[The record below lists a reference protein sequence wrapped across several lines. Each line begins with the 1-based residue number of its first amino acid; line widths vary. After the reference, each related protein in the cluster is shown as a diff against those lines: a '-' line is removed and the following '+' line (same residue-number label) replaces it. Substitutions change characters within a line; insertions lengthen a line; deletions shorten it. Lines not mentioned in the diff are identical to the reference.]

1 MGFDDNAL
9 FKHTNVSELRDKS
22 QVFVKPLIKNT
33 HMKKIVLSLFVCF
46 SFVFKANA
54 QATEIDTR
62 EIGGITTAAPF
73 LLIIP
78 DARSGAMGDI
88 GVATSADAFSL
99 FHNPAKMAFS
109 DRQVRA
115 GITYSPWLRN
125 LTDDIFTGSIS
136 YMNRFSE
143 NAAWGADFKYFS
155 LGQIDLTDSG
165 GNSTGTINPNEFVF
179 TGSYALKLSETFS
192 MGVSLK
198 YLRSNLA
205 FTGTSST
212 LQPINSF
219 GVDVS
224 GYYQSEEENYGT
236 FNGRYRFGFNIA
248 NIGPKV
254 SYVPGEEDFIPTN
267 LKIGGGFDF
276 ILDDYNTISTTIE
289 FTKLLV
295 PSPQLDG
302 SDEDVS
308 WVSGIFS
315 SFGDAEDGFSE
326 ELQEFTYAFGT
337 EYLYNNAFALRAGY
351 FHENENKGNR
361 QFFTMGAGFKTN
373 ALNVDLSY
381 LANAS
386 DVNNPLENSLRFSI
400 SFDLGEIYDD
410 Y

>member
-1 MGFDDNAL
+1 M
-9 FKHTNVSELRDKS
+9 R
-22 QVFVKPLIKNT
+22 
-33 HMKKIVLSLFVCF
+33 KIVLCLFVSF
-46 SFVFKANA
+46 SFVCTTNA
-54 QATEIDTR
+54 QTNIDTR

-109 DRQVRA
+109 NRQVRA

-125 LTDDIFTGSIS
+125 LTDDIFTGSVS

-165 GNSTGTINPNEFVF
+165 GNSTGVINPNEFVF

-205 FTGTSST
+205 FTGTTST

-236 FNGRYRFGFNIA
+236 FNGRYRFGFNVA

-295 PSPQLDG
+295 PSPQTDG

>member
-1 MGFDDNAL
+1 M
-9 FKHTNVSELRDKS
+9 R
-22 QVFVKPLIKNT
+22 
-33 HMKKIVLSLFVCF
+33 KIVLCLFVSF
-46 SFVFKANA
+46 SFVCTTNA
-54 QATEIDTR
+54 QTNIDTR

-109 DRQVRA
+109 NRQVRA

-125 LTDDIFTGSIS
+125 LTDDIFTGSVS

-165 GNSTGTINPNEFVF
+165 GNSTGVINPNEFVF

-192 MGVSLK
+192 LGVSLK

-205 FTGTSST
+205 FTGTTST

-236 FNGRYRFGFNIA
+236 FNGRYRFGFNVA

-295 PSPQLDG
+295 PSPQTDG

-386 DVNNPLENSLRFSI
+386 DVNNPLENSLRFSV

>member
-1 MGFDDNAL
+1 M
-9 FKHTNVSELRDKS
+9 R
-22 QVFVKPLIKNT
+22 
-33 HMKKIVLSLFVCF
+33 KIVLYLLVCF
-46 SFVFKANA
+46 SFVFNANA
-54 QATEIDTR
+54 QTDIDTS

-109 DRQVRA
+109 NRQVSA

-125 LTDDIFTGSIS
+125 LTDDIFTGSVS

-165 GNSTGTINPNEFVF
+165 GNPTGIINPNEFVF

-205 FTGTSST
+205 FTGTTST

-236 FNGRYRFGFNIA
+236 FNGKYRFGFNVA

-295 PSPQLDG
+295 PSPQTDG

-386 DVNNPLENSLRFSI
+386 DVNNPLENSLRFSV

>member
-1 MGFDDNAL
+1 M
-9 FKHTNVSELRDKS
+9 R
-22 QVFVKPLIKNT
+22 
-33 HMKKIVLSLFVCF
+33 KIVLYLLVCF
-46 SFVFKANA
+46 SFVFNANA
-54 QATEIDTR
+54 QTDIDTS

-109 DRQVRA
+109 NRQVSA

-125 LTDDIFTGSIS
+125 LTDDIFTGSVS

-165 GNSTGTINPNEFVF
+165 GNPTGIINPNELVF

-205 FTGTSST
+205 FTGTTST

-236 FNGRYRFGFNIA
+236 FNGKYRFGFNVA

-295 PSPQLDG
+295 PSPQRDG

-386 DVNNPLENSLRFSI
+386 DVNNPLENSLRFSV